1 MSVAVVAWLAAVSLD
16 KGSEGLCVLN
26 YAEEMSRRTICLE
39 SQRHALHYLGNLAII
54 V

>member
-26 YAEEMSRRTICLE
+26 YAEEQFVLKVKGMLFTTL
-39 SQRHALHYLGNLAII
+39 
-54 V
+54 VTWP